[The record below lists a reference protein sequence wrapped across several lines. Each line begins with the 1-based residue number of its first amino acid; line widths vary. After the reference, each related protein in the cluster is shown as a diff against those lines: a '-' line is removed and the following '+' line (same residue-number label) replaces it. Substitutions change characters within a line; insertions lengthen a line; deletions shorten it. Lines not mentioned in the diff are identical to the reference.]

1 MKAIIPIS
9 FAILLGTTTLNKN
22 TSFVPSNLNEVSPT
36 EIFNDDKISNNTG
49 LEYYSYPTDVNTK
62 YSEFGSGVFRNK
74 FIIVS
79 SKKIGGFGNGVDK
92 NTNEPFTELFCL
104 DIKKD
109 ASLENPL
116 FFSRILNTKHNEGQ
130 VAFTSD
136 EKTIYYTRSLRKN
149 AKNYQLFKAT
159 LDVNS
164 SGKWIN
170 HKKIT
175 FNNMHSVETPFVSAD
190 GKSLYFSSNRPGGFG
205 GFDLY
210 VAPIKGDGTI
220 GEPVNLGATVN
231 SDKDEKYPQLSK
243 DEKRLF
249 FASNGHEGFG
259 AMDLFVSRK
268 LKDSYKAPR
277 NLGNKVN
284 TASNEVALTFVDDV
298 VGYFSS
304 NKKGGEGSYDL
315 YKIEAQ
321 PVFQEL
327 EGTIVDGV
335 TDTLLPNS
343 TVVLYDED
351 NDEIARQTTGADAHF
366 SFKAMAFENYT
377 IKVEKEGFENTESVI
392 ADNTTYK
399 SILKTVV
406 KLNSDSAVAKK
417 K

>member
-164 SGKWIN
+164 SG
-170 HKKIT
+170 
-175 FNNMHSVETPFVSAD
+175 
-190 GKSLYFSSNRPGGFG
+190 
-205 GFDLY
+205 
-210 VAPIKGDGTI
+210 
-220 GEPVNLGATVN
+220 
-231 SDKDEKYPQLSK
+231 
-243 DEKRLF
+243 
-249 FASNGHEGFG
+249 
-259 AMDLFVSRK
+259 
-268 LKDSYKAPR
+268 
-277 NLGNKVN
+277 
-284 TASNEVALTFVDDV
+284 
-298 VGYFSS
+298 
-304 NKKGGEGSYDL
+304 
-315 YKIEAQ
+315 
-321 PVFQEL
+321 
-327 EGTIVDGV
+327 
-335 TDTLLPNS
+335 
-343 TVVLYDED
+343 
-351 NDEIARQTTGADAHF
+351 
-366 SFKAMAFENYT
+366 
-377 IKVEKEGFENTESVI
+377 
-392 ADNTTYK
+392 
-399 SILKTVV
+399 
-406 KLNSDSAVAKK
+406 
-417 K
+417 

>member
-9 FAILLGTTTLNKN
+9 FALLLGTTTLNKK
-22 TSFVPSNLNEVSPT
+22 TSIVPSNLNEVNRMETSV
-36 EIFNDDKISNNTG
+36 DDEISNNTG

-130 VAFTSD
+130 VAFTTD

-149 AKNYQLFKAT
+149 AANYQLFKAT
-159 LDVNS
+159 LDVKS

-175 FNNMHSVETPFVSAD
+175 FNTMHSVETPFVSAD
-190 GKSLYFSSNRPGGFG
+190 GKHLYFASNRPGGFG

-220 GEPVNLGATVN
+220 GEPINLGATVN

-249 FASNGHEGFG
+249 FASNGHDGFG
-259 AMDLFVSRK
+259 GMDLFVSRK
-268 LKDSYKAPR
+268 LKDGFKTPR

-284 TASNEVALTFVDDV
+284 TTSNEVALTFVDET

-304 NKKGGEGSYDL
+304 NKQGGEGSYDL

-327 EGTIVDGV
+327 EGTIVDSITEALV
-335 TDTLLPNS
+335 PNS
-343 TVVLYDED
+343 IVILYDED
-351 NDEIARQTTGADAHF
+351 NDEIARQTTGKDARF

-377 IKVEKEGFENTESVI
+377 IKVEKEGFENTESLI
-392 ADNTTYK
+392 AENTTYK
-399 SILKTVV
+399 SILQTTV
-406 KLNSDSAVAKK
+406 KLNSDAVAKK